1 MFIVHV
7 RVYGISRPHLFPVN
21 FSVELVEDRS
31 PVLEQ
36 DGGVGAVHGVE
47 GESGGQPAAQHA
59 AGQAAVGGAVRRRG
73 VAGDRLRGSTFTNY
87 SSELIQV
94 IIVDTKKYGSRYIQ
108 MWVL

>member
-1 MFIVHV
+1 MCIVHNV
-7 RVYGISRPHLFPVN
+7 HGISRPHLFPVN

-47 GESGGQPAAQHA
+47 GEGGGEPAPEHA

-73 VAGDRLRGSTFTNY
+73 VAGDRLRDSTFTND
-87 SSELIQV
+87 SSELIRV
-94 IIVDTKKYGSRYIQ
+94 FIAVHPNVGSIL
-108 MWVL
+108 W